1 MELVVAPVLH
11 KNVAP
16 GAPVDVNTELPQLSA
31 TEIKGAAGIGVT
43 INVATLEVAGP
54 ALFVHIARNCLL
66 LSAAVVVKVKVPV
79 VAPGMLSQFVPL
91 VLSCHCT
98 VGAGLPLAAELKL
111 TFKPAH
117 FVCDAG

>member
-1 MELVVAPVLH
+1 MLH

-16 GAPVDVNTELPQLSA
+16 GAPVAVNSELPQLLV
-31 TEIKGAAGIGVT
+31 TDTPGAAGIGLT
-43 INVATLEVAGP
+43 INVAALEVAL
-54 ALFVHIARNCLL
+54 AAMLVHTARYCLL
-66 LSAAVVVKVKVPV
+66 LSAAVVVNDKMLV
-79 VAPGMLSQFVPL
+79 VAPVMLFQLVPL
-91 VLSCHCT
+91 VLSSHCT